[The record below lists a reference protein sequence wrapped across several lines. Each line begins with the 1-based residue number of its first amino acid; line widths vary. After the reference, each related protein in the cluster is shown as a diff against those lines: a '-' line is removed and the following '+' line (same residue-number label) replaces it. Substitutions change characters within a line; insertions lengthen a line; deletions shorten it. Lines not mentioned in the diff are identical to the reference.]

1 MGANALSAEAAAGA
15 AGAWGVC
22 SLMAFLPKRKKDDW
36 VARHTAQMRWTDKG
50 LPRLG
55 HLPPPDN
62 PPQQSRNGDTLVP
75 GLEWR
80 LGTDYTRLHSSGQ
93 AVDDMHNSWA
103 LCVQRLLNSH
113 SSLR

>member
-1 MGANALSAEAAAGA
+1 MGANALSAEAA

-55 HLPPPDN
+55 HPPPPDN
-62 PPQQSRNGDTLVP
+62 SPQQSRNGDTLVP
-75 GLEWR
+75 GPEWR
-80 LGTDYTRLHSSGQ
+80 SGADYTRLHSSGQ
-93 AVDDMHNSWA
+93 PVDNVNRSWA